1 MVRYIE
7 AIYTAIYI
15 DVLCKKTAFLQ
26 YRFFTQHI
34 YIYSYIYSFYVA
46 DQDTA
51 RYIFCSVKG
60 QLFYKNIFCK
70 KRSCPKCCWRIQLVF
85 ILKLFSLYKCFLAY
99 FSIRSD
105 AFIVPNS
112 YKRITSCFHGL
123 TSCSVCCKNWT
134 KKQVY
139 VCL

>member
-7 AIYTAIYI
+7 AIYIAIYI
-15 DVLCKKTAFLQ
+15 DVLCKKTAFLR

-34 YIYSYIYSFYVA
+34 YIYSYIYSFYAA

-99 FSIRSD
+99 FSISKIKHALPYVTD

-112 YKRITSCFHGL
+112 YKRIGCCFYGVTS
-123 TSCSVCCKNWT
+123 SSACCKN
-134 KKQVY
+134 
-139 VCL
+139 